1 MPRRLNSSA
10 ASEAETKSD
19 YAWAYS
25 IVETGEGN
33 QPAAHIGS
41 MRILNVNRRATN
53 EIDVA
58 LPFETDVQVLA
69 AWYYIIGEDRAAD
82 FRYDPEVEGE
92 DPARAWMG
100 QYLRNHRAG
109 TPQPVPDA
117 DQVRRA
123 IPKIWGAEMNYDI
136 RELVSLDEQRPGSPA

>member
-1 MPRRLNSSA
+1 M
-10 ASEAETKSD
+10 K
-19 YAWAYS
+19 
-25 IVETGEGN
+25 
-33 QPAAHIGS
+33 
-41 MRILNVNRRATN
+41 ILNINRRATN

-58 LPFETDVQVLA
+58 LPFDSDTQVVA
-69 AWYYIIGEDRAAD
+69 AWDYIITSGRASD

-92 DPARAWMG
+92 DPDRAWMG

-109 TPQPVPDA
+109 IPQPAPEA

-136 RELVSLDEQRPGSPA
+136 RNLLGVA